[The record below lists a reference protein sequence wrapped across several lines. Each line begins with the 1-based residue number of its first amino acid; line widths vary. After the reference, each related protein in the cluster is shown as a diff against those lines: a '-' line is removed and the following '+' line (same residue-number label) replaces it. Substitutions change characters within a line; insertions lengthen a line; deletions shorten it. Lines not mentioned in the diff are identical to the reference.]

1 MIGMFFFSFLLNL
14 LPGVVSRAPFLSLRG
29 FTNHVDSAQ
38 PKASRLSERISRIE
52 QALANS
58 FPELDAGMKHSTEM
72 AVVYL
77 IQISNAGFLPDA
89 NAG

>member
-1 MIGMFFFSFLLNL
+1 VVTRKRKTRDDDRYVIFS
-14 LPGVVSRAPFLSLRG
+14 SFLSLRG
-29 FTNHVDSAQ
+29 ITNHVDSAQ